1 MTPQELEKL
10 VRDKLAEMYGMN
22 LRRGKLVIGYD
33 SGRRPQ
39 IHEFDLISESIN
51 VVGEIKSGRCSRNNY
66 NLALVDC
73 IYLSKTKART
83 KLMVFTDKRLYGY
96 FRMNSA
102 GIISKDI
109 QAIFVDPEV
118 LVEIASPC

>member
-1 MTPQELEKL
+1 
-10 VRDKLAEMYGMN
+10 MYGMN

-39 IHEFDLISESIN
+39 IHEFDLISESVN

-66 NLALVDC
+66 NLSSVDC

-83 KLMVFTDKRLYGY
+83 KLMVFTNKRLYEY
-96 FRMNSA
+96 FRTNSA

-118 LVEIASPC
+118 LRQALVEHVCERF